1 MEFGQAH
8 AVLSAPN
15 DAFRGLSPA
24 ERRTLSHWLASV
36 RAAGI
41 DAAEDLGARPWA
53 APAADTIIGVFRSG
67 HLLASWLVIGQSGS
81 WAVAC
86 CADGAVSGACDNLSD
101 ALALVCKPRQ
111 VLAG

>member
-15 DAFRGLSPA
+15 YAFRGLSAA
-24 ERRTLSHWLASV
+24 ERRTLSHWLAAV
-36 RAAGI
+36 RSAGV
-41 DAAEDLGARPWA
+41 DAAEDLGERPWA
-53 APAADTIIGVFRSG
+53 MPAADTIIGVFRSG

-86 CADGAVSGACDNLSD
+86 CADGAVSEACDSLAE
-101 ALALVCKPRQ
+101 ALALVCKPR
-111 VLAG
+111 AGGTG